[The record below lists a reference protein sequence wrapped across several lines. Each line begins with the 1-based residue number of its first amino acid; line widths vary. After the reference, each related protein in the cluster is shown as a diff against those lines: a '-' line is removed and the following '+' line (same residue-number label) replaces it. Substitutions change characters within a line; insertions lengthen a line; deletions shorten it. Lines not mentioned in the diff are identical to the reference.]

1 MEERTVVVRPT
12 YFSTAE
18 PIKPSLKVI
27 GCISDP
33 AQEAKATRPSPKIR
47 LWTKS
52 QTKSP
57 NTTSRPILEGLIS
70 VTLPVGH
77 RLSDVIEPF
86 WLGFWLDWQCLCGL
100 KTRSRQCVIEQ
111 GQLGEEK
118 GGFVLV
124 QPIEMDWWSVVQS
137 VAVKSLKR
145 QLASYFLA
153 MPRMGGFRKSDPV
166 IFPPENDSGEIRNR
180 FSFHSA
186 SWDE

>member
-1 MEERTVVVRPT
+1 MGNNFEDIHALYPLMKPQILSLSSWTVEQLNSWTVEQLNSWTLYHPHHHIN
-12 YFSTAE
+12 STV
-18 PIKPSLKVI
+18 PI
-27 GCISDP
+27 C
-33 AQEAKATRPSPKIR
+33 
-47 LWTKS
+47 
-52 QTKSP
+52 
-57 NTTSRPILEGLIS
+57 
-70 VTLPVGH
+70 H